1 MKKLEIEKTK
11 PPFIISTFKTDM
23 IKVGLVFSIS
33 NFFIAKTSVVN
44 NWKSFSSSYS
54 ALEKWGHATIL
65 PRLLAKKYGEH
76 LLDSLDSDGQD
87 REYD

>member
-1 MKKLEIEKTK
+1 M
-11 PPFIISTFKTDM
+11 
-23 IKVGLVFSIS
+23 
-33 NFFIAKTSVVN
+33 
-44 NWKSFSSSYS
+44 SS
-54 ALEKWGHATIL
+54 KFHHWVHATIL